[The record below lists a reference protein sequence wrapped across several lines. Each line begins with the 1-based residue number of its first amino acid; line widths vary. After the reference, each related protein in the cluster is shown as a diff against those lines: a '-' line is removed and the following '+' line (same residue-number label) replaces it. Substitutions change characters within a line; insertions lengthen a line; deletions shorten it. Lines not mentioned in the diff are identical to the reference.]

1 MDYVSRCPNVY
12 LENQMCSNIAGL
24 FYNILGIDQS
34 AYYSKNMSGFA
45 YSHFERQ
52 LRVLRKCSMS
62 MGVILKN
69 K

>member
-1 MDYVSRCPNVY
+1 MY

-62 MGVILKN
+62 MGVIL
-69 K
+69 